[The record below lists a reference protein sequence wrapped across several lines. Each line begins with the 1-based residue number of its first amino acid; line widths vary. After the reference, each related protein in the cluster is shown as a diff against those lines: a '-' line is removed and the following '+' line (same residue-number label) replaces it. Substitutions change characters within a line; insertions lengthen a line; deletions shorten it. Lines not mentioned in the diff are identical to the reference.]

1 MSCEAPEPAPPP
13 CVLADLSARRSW
25 DEGVSDA
32 CRQLHEWNADTVR
45 WLKTKNLELSK
56 RNEHLEAEVATY
68 VAILYGPQKGG
79 AA

>member
-1 MSCEAPEPAPPP
+1 M
-13 CVLADLSARRSW
+13 SARRSW

-45 WLKTKNLELSK
+45 WLTTKNLELSNL
-56 RNEHLEAEVATY
+56 NEHLEARNEQLKAANATY